1 MATTQQH
8 FGVVSDHGYTS
19 MRAVDG
25 PIEALPPEASVHMDS
40 SAATDGAVM
49 NDNTIGDPQ
58 LDANNNSII
67 ADGNVEPQTHLEE
80 PTGLSYAAISICV
93 LMIKLVFP

>member
-25 PIEALPPEASVHMDS
+25 PIEALPSDAPVHMDS

-58 LDANNNSII
+58 LDANNNSIT
-67 ADGNVEPQTHLEE
+67 ADGNVEPQVHLEE
-80 PTGLSYAAISICV
+80 PTGLSYTAISICV
-93 LMIKLVFP
+93 LMIMLVFP